1 MSLEL
6 NDDDFI
12 YDLSNI
18 IDYFRFNIFFY
29 TDNYYNMEDD

>member
-6 NDDDFI
+6 YDDDFI

-18 IDYFRFNIFFY
+18 IDYYWFNIFFN

>member
-6 NDDDFI
+6 DDDDFV
-12 YDLSNI
+12 YDMSNI
-18 IDYFRFNIFFY
+18 IDYYWFNILFN

>member
-6 NDDDFI
+6 DDDDFV

-18 IDYFRFNIFFY
+18 IDYYWFNIFFNS
-29 TDNYYNMEDD
+29 DNYYNMEDD